1 MSKTP
6 EKDVHRYRDGQIPLR
21 STRLQDTGP
30 QGITR
35 AVIDRTPIVYQGTT
49 YDIGSSYSDRDGTVW
64 FFEDTVS
71 SEDGTPH
78 VSSSADAYLNSLA
91 RVIKEWGPLTLHCA
105 GRRHSRLLR
114 RSVHR
119 HRVPECHH
127 RVPWPHLASLRL
139 PARACSG
146 PGHGSRP
153 AWPAVDVRR
162 RGPEPAGGC
171 PGGPRDRPPT
181 VRRQVR
187 RLLAAAGA
195 PPHHGRLGQHHP
207 PRTPTTG
214 ERRFWALAFGGHLT
228 ELEAVGGT
236 LRVLAPVPGL
246 S

>member
-105 GRRHSRLLR
+105 GRRATPASCAGLFTATAFLNVTTGSRGR
-114 RSVHR
+114 TSR
-119 HRVPECHH
+119 HFAYR
-127 RVPWPHLASLRL
+127 
-139 PARACSG
+139 
-146 PGHGSRP
+146 PGHVL
-153 AWPAVDVRR
+153 AQVMD
-162 RGPEPAGGC
+162 
-171 PGGPRDRPPT
+171 PGLPGLPLTFVVEALNPRAAALEAHAIG
-181 VRRQVR
+181 R
-187 RLLAAAGA
+187 RLSADKYADCWPRRAR
-195 PPHHGRLGQHHP
+195 RLTTGDVVSIT

-214 ERRFWALAFGGHLT
+214 ERRFWALVFGGHLT